1 MTVTQG
7 NTMTV
12 TPTREYKEVFVTH
25 LSNGTPLSLPI
36 HTIKGAKE
44 GPVLGISALI
54 HGDEIIGAEIIRRVY
69 NRIDEEKLSGVLILL
84 PVSNPL
90 AFESMTRNTP
100 LDMNNLNRVF
110 PGDKNGW
117 VTEQL
122 AHSIVENLLDQIDV
136 YIDLHAGGSAPM
148 VDYVYI
154 QNNEELSRAFNFP
167 ILYRPSHPYEG
178 TTATYTTTKG
188 IPSITVEVGGGPNND
203 KDIER
208 GVEGILNVMRKLK
221 MLPGTVTPPP
231 KQMVM
236 TEIAILRPTQGGIMV
251 PEFDFSSVGTVI
263 EGKQVLS
270 RTYNPR
276 TFEEIEVIYA
286 PFEKNVVILTR
297 GLFNKVSPGDYG
309 FMLGNLDSAEE
320 NQ

>member
-1 MTVTQG
+1 MTVTS
-7 NTMTV
+7 
-12 TPTREYKEVFVTH
+12 TREYKEVVVTH

-36 HTIKGAKE
+36 HTIQGVKE
-44 GPVLGISALI
+44 GPVLGISALV

-69 NRIDEEKLSGVLILL
+69 NRLDESQLSGTIKLL

-110 PGDKNGW
+110 PGNKNGW

-122 AHSIVENLLDQIDV
+122 ANSMVENFLDHIDV
-136 YIDLHAGGSAPM
+136 YIDLHAGGATPV

-178 TTATYTTTKG
+178 TTATYTLEKG
-188 IPSITVEVGGGPNND
+188 IPSITVEVGGGPNHD

-208 GVEGILNVMRKLK
+208 GVEGIFNVMRKLK
-221 MLPGTVTPPP
+221 MIPGEVAPPP
-231 KQMVM
+231 KQKVM
-236 TEIAILRPTQGGIMV
+236 TEITIIRPKHGGIMV
-251 PEFDFSSVGTVI
+251 PEFDFSAVGTII
-263 EGKQVLS
+263 EGNQVLA

-276 TFEEIEVIYA
+276 TFEELEVIRA
-286 PFEKNVVILTR
+286 PFQNNVVILTR

-320 NQ
+320 E

>member
-1 MTVTQG
+1 MTVTS
-7 NTMTV
+7 
-12 TPTREYKEVFVTH
+12 TREFKEVVVTH

-36 HTIKGAKE
+36 HTIRGVKE
-44 GPVLGISALI
+44 GPVLGISALV

-69 NRIDEEKLSGVLILL
+69 NRLDESELSGVVKLL

-122 AHSIVENLLDQIDV
+122 AHSMVKNFLDEIEV
-136 YIDLHAGGSAPM
+136 YIDLHAGGATPI

-154 QNNEELSRAFNFP
+154 QNDEELSRAFNFP
-167 ILYRPSHPYEG
+167 VLYRPAHPYEG
-178 TTATYTTTKG
+178 TTATYTGEKG
-188 IPSITVEVGGGPNND
+188 IPSITVEVGGGPNYD

-208 GVEGILNVMRKLK
+208 GVEGIFNVMRKLK
-221 MLPGTVTPPP
+221 MIPGAVTPPP
-231 KQMVM
+231 EQKVM
-236 TEIAILRPTQGGIMV
+236 TEITILRPKEGGIMV

-263 EGKQVLS
+263 EGNQVLA

-276 TFEEIEVIYA
+276 TFEELEVIRA
-286 PFEKNVVILTR
+286 PFKKNLVILTR

-309 FMLGNLDSAEE
+309 FMLGNLDTAEE
-320 NQ
+320 I